1 MATAEYPAELKYH
14 KEHDWVRVDG
24 DVAEFGVTWHAQDAL
39 GDIVFFQPPAVGDPV
54 NADSSYGE
62 LESVKAVSDVIAPVD
77 GEVVAINEEVV
88 EKPELVNETP
98 YGAWLIRVKLK
109 SPAQLDELLDAD
121 EYQGLL

>member
-1 MATAEYPAELKYH
+1 MPTAEYPAELKYH

-24 DVAEFGVTWHAQDAL
+24 DIAEFGVTWHAQDAL

-54 NADSSYGE
+54 NADASYGE

-77 GEVVAINEEVV
+77 GDVVEVNDEVV
-88 EKPELVNETP
+88 EKPELVNESP
-98 YGAWLIRVKLK
+98 YSAWLVRVKLK